1 MFVGDQKL
9 VQTVNNLDLTINNTK
24 NIVFLL
30 FDKSSTLCSLDRYLK
45 SYQPHQ
51 VFLFVLGESKDITL
65 NEIQSFVKENKLKGF
80 LEVDIT
86 SKKSVKNGVL
96 WAMRRPK
103 PVRLTKA
110 PSPVKLIEA
119 HQQTIQTSC
128 CSIL

>member
-1 MFVGDQKL
+1 MFVGDQEL
-9 VQTVNNLDLTINNTK
+9 VQTVNNLNLTINNTK

-30 FDKSSTLCSLDRYLK
+30 FDKSSTIFSLDRYLK

-51 VFLFVLGESKDITL
+51 VFLFVVGESKDINL

-86 SKKSVKNGVL
+86 SKKSVRNAVL

-103 PVRLTKA
+103 PSL
-110 PSPVKLIEA
+110 PLKLIEA

-128 CSIL
+128 CTIL